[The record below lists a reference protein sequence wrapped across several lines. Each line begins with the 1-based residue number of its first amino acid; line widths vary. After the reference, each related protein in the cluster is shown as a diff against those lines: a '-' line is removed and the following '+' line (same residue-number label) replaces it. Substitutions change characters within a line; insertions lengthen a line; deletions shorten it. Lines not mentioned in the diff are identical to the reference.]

1 MPLSMNVNVVLNW
14 ELNKIWKYII
24 GKKNCIDSQNELI
37 IFVKSRNLT
46 NTFNSI

>member
-24 GKKNCIDSQNELI
+24 GKKNCIDSLFVELAI
-37 IFVKSRNLT
+37 PVKRHT
-46 NTFNSI
+46 TGYW